1 MSSGSSD
8 FENDHRDGVYAG
20 DMPERAPYETD
31 LTDEEWSLIEPTL
44 TAWREERRFI
54 TVATTPLR
62 EIVDAIMY
70 QSRTGCQWRLLPH
83 DFPPHTT
90 VYNYFS
96 AWRDDGTDQKV
107 HDLLRRRVRRDAG
120 RNEEPTAMSMDSQSV
135 DSAFSAQGNGV
146 GFDGNKKRQ
155 GRKRHT
161 GVDTLGLLL
170 KVIVTGANVHDLRG
184 GKRVIDEVA
193 EDYPTVTKAWADQ
206 AYISLPEYA
215 AGKGIDV
222 EITSKALGVSGF
234 TPVPQR
240 WKQERT
246 YGWFSRSRR
255 LSQDY
260 ETRTDSSRSQILWAM
275 SGIMMRRISGRTP
288 VTRYRRTPNT
298 QAVALA

>member
-1 MSSGSSD
+1 M
-8 FENDHRDGVYAG
+8 A
-20 DMPERAPYETD
+20 ERAPYDTD
-31 LTDEEWSLIEPTL
+31 LSDEEWSLIEPTL
-44 TAWREERRFI
+44 TAWREGRRFI

-62 EIVDAIMY
+62 EIVNAIMY

-96 AWRDDGTDQKV
+96 GWRDDGTDRKI

-120 RNEEPTAMSMDSQSV
+120 RGEEPTAMSMDSQSV
-135 DSAFSAQGNGV
+135 DSAFSAQGHAV
-146 GFDGNKKRQ
+146 GFDGNKRRL

-161 GVDTLGLLL
+161 AVDTLGLLL
-170 KVIVTGANVHDLRG
+170 EVIVTGANTHDLRG
-184 GKRVIDEVA
+184 GECLLDAVI
-193 EDYPTVTKAWADQ
+193 EDFPTIVKAWADQ
-206 AYISLPEYA
+206 AYASLPEYA
-215 AGKGIDV
+215 AGKGVDV
-222 EITSKALGVSGF
+222 EITKKATGVSGF
-234 TPVPQR
+234 TPIPQR

-275 SGIMMRRISGRTP
+275 SGIMMRRITGRTP
-288 VTRYRRTPNT
+288 LTRYRVTAKP
-298 QAVALA
+298 QAMTLA